1 MGARPDRS
9 PGDLVCCSGLRRLLT
24 FVFFFL
30 LCASATDGASLGVSN
45 NAAAAMATGSPAQQP
60 GGSGR
65 PVDGADAFR
74 SSKRRIPKGPDPIHN
89 RYLLACADACM
100 HALVVFFSLGLWVR
114 LSFSASA
121 LHKLQ
126 F

>member
-1 MGARPDRS
+1 MGARPDSS

-30 LCASATDGASLGVSN
+30 CACCFLMATAMDGASLGGSN
-45 NAAAAMATGSPAQQP
+45 NAAAAMATGSPAQHP

-65 PVDGADAFR
+65 PVAGADAFR

-89 RYLLACADACM
+89 RYLLASADACM
-100 HALVVFFSLGLWVR
+100 HTYLSCLCVGASVVFCLFTS
-114 LSFSASA
+114 
-121 LHKLQ
+121 
-126 F
+126 